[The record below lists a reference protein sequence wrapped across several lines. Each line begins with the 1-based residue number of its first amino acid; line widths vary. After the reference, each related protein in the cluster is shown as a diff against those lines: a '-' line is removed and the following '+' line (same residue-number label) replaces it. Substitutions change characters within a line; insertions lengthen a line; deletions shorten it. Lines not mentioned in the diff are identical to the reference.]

1 MVAKIVVVERMET
14 PTNEIMI
21 SYKIIDN
28 GWSSQVAHIW
38 IKKEEYSAEKEKA
51 ELEKVLKE
59 YLELKAKG
67 LV

>member
-1 MVAKIVVVERMET
+1 MAARIIVVERMET
-14 PTNEIMI
+14 ATGEIMV

-28 GWSSQVAHIW
+28 GFISPVGHIW
-38 IKKEEYSAEKEKA
+38 LKKEEYSPEREKQ
-51 ELEKVLKE
+51 ELEKILKE

>member
-14 PTNEIMI
+14 ATGEIMI

-38 IKKEEYSAEKEKA
+38 IKKEEYTPEREKA
-51 ELEKVLKE
+51 ELEKVLIE

>member
-1 MVAKIVVVERMET
+1 V
-14 PTNEIMI
+14 TNQIMI

-28 GWSSQVAHIW
+28 GFTSPVGHIW
-38 IKKEEYSAEKEKA
+38 IPKDQYSPERERQ